1 MSNTLPKLSI
11 ITINYNNTKGLEKTL
26 SSVWNDQTYSNFEH
40 IVIDGGSTDGSVDV
54 IKKYAD
60 KLTYWVS
67 EPDKGIYNA
76 MNKGILKAKGEYL
89 LFLNSGDWLCSD
101 SIKDI
106 FKTEFNQDIIS
117 GNYIIIKENGKTSVM
132 ESPQEISMPQLM
144 LHSLGHPATLIKREL
159 LIENPYH
166 EEYKIIS
173 DWAFWIE
180 ELIIKNRT
188 YRKISVN
195 ISNYDFTGI
204 SSLEKNKK
212 IINKETKE
220 FLIKTFG
227 PRFEA
232 DKILDYVLALDN
244 ISKHKIDKL
253 ILSKKIQRRL
263 RLCYK
268 LFRLFN

>member
-1 MSNTLPKLSI
+1 
-11 ITINYNNTKGLEKTL
+11 
-26 SSVWNDQTYSNFEH
+26 
-40 IVIDGGSTDGSVDV
+40 
-54 IKKYAD
+54 
-60 KLTYWVS
+60 
-67 EPDKGIYNA
+67 
-76 MNKGILKAKGEYL
+76 
-89 LFLNSGDWLCSD
+89 
-101 SIKDI
+101 
-106 FKTEFNQDIIS
+106 
-117 GNYIIIKENGKTSVM
+117 
-132 ESPQEISMPQLM
+132 MPQLM

-253 ILSKKIQRRL
+253 ILSKKLQRRL